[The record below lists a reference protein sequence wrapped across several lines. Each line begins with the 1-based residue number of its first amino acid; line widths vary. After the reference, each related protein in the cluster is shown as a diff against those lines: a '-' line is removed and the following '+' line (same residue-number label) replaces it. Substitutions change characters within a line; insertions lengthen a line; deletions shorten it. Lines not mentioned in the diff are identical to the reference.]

1 MSAEVEQQLC
11 IAVRRGKDRLII
23 ELQGELDM
31 ACTPQLDEALAGVDL
46 DGLGAVVLDLRGVSF
61 LDSTGLKA
69 IFRARKAVSEGGR
82 GFAVTEGS
90 AQVQRLLSL
99 TRLVDHL
106 QTIDTPES
114 ALE

>member
-1 MSAEVEQQLC
+1 MSAEVEQQFC
-11 IAVRRGKDRLII
+11 ITMRRGQDRLIL

-31 ACTPQLDEALAGVDL
+31 ACAPQLDEALASAELNGS
-46 DGLGAVVLDLRGVSF
+46 GAVVLDLRGVSF

-69 IFRARKAVSEGGR
+69 IFRARKAVRESGR
-82 GFAVTEGS
+82 QFAVTEGS

-106 QTIDTPES
+106 QMIDTPES
-114 ALE
+114 ALG

>member
-1 MSAEVEQQLC
+1 MRAELEQQFR
-11 IAVRRGKDRLII
+11 ITARPGQDRLIL

-31 ACTPQLDEALAGVDL
+31 ARAPQLDQALAGADL
-46 DGLGAVVLDLRGVSF
+46 DGATAVVLDLRGVCF

-69 IFRARKAVSEGGR
+69 IFRARKAVCDSGLR
-82 GFAVTEGS
+82 FAVTEGS

-106 QTIDTPES
+106 QVIDTPES
-114 ALE
+114 ALG

>member
-1 MSAEVEQQLC
+1 MRAEVEQQFC
-11 IAVRRGKDRLII
+11 ITVRRAQGRLIL

-31 ACTPQLDEALAGVDL
+31 ARAPQLDEALAGADL
-46 DGLGAVVLDLRGVSF
+46 GDSDAVVLDLRGVCF

-69 IFRARKAVSEGGR
+69 IFRARKAALESGR
-82 GFAVTEGS
+82 RFAVTEGS

-106 QTIDTPES
+106 QLIDTPES
-114 ALE
+114 ALD